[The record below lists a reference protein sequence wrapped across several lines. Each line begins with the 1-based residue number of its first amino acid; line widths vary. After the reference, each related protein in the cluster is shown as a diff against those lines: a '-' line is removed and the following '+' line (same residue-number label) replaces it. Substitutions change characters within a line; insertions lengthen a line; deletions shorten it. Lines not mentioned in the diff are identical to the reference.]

1 MREQPVMQSMQCR
14 LDRKDGT
21 QAANDSKELKMSGT
35 NLHLEA
41 KVKTERVWL
50 RWCGGW
56 RGCLRV
62 WKGRVCKM
70 NCKDEAT

>member
-1 MREQPVMQSMQCR
+1 MQSMQCR

-21 QAANDSKELKMSGT
+21 HAANDSKKLKMSGT
-35 NLHLEA
+35 NLHVEA
-41 KVKTERVWL
+41 KVRTERDWL
-50 RWCGGW
+50 RRCWGV

-70 NCKDEAT
+70 NCRDEAT